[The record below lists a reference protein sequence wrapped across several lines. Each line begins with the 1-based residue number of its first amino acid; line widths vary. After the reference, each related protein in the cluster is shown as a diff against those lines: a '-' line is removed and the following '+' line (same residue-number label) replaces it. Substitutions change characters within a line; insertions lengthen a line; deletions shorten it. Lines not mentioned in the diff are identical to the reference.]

1 MKNVKL
7 QFGFKLFIICILFTL
22 CFSSSKLIY
31 SQNNYSCG
39 NDAYQTEYS
48 LGYNNV
54 TIQNGDSVYIFDS
67 IYNVYRCGNFILIPD
82 KIQTEN
88 GNYTDINTFW
98 GFGLG
103 GTISNN
109 SFTWDNV
116 SSLDTGTFN
125 AVNLFVSPI
134 SDAGITYSSAMQHN
148 SQFCYYD
155 SCLAIIDGPVAD
167 LIYPD
172 FQPSCDTFNIWTGE
186 ELIDAG
192 DLKNTGLTQK
202 VSQQQGKASANT
214 SYCVN
219 KYGDGWRLPTDM
231 ELGHFNDNE
240 GIDNGL
246 DSAYMTTNALYLWS
260 SSLFKSYAVK
270 RWAVKSTDGYWE
282 NCGGFLYVY
291 NFVRCVYKPKPYSP
305 VSIDLNNDND
315 IHIKIYPNPVFE
327 TLYFENA
334 GNSKV
339 EVLNIQGQI
348 LLSEFISQN
357 GSIDFS
363 IFKEGLYLLKVNTNE
378 GTTVYKILKRRNI
391 NSL

>member
-103 GTISNN
+103 GNISNN
-109 SFTWDNV
+109 SFSWDNL

-134 SDAGITYSSAMQHN
+134 SDAGMSYSSSMQHN

-155 SCLAIIDGPVAD
+155 SCFALIDGPVSSLA
-167 LIYPD
+167 YPD
-172 FQPSCDTFNIWTGE
+172 YIPGSGNFNIWTGE

-202 VSQQQGKASANT
+202 VSQQQVLSSPNT

-219 KYGDGWRLPTDM
+219 KYGDGWRLPTDL

-270 RWAVKSTDGYWE
+270 RWAVKATDGYWE

-291 NFVRCVYKPKPYSP
+291 NFVRCVYKPGKLSTVNTNMIMPNE
-305 VSIDLNNDND
+305 VIT
-315 IHIKIYPNPVFE
+315 IIFPNPANNTVYIE
-327 TLYFENA
+327 TFEN
-334 GNSKV
+334 STV
-339 EVLNIQGQI
+339 EIMNLQGQI
-348 LLSEFISQN
+348 MISETLPSN
-357 GSIDFS
+357 AGIDVS
-363 IFKEGLYLLKVNTNE
+363 RLMSGLYLV
-378 GTTVYKILKRRNI
+378 KIKTGNI
-391 NSL
+391 VVTEKLTKM